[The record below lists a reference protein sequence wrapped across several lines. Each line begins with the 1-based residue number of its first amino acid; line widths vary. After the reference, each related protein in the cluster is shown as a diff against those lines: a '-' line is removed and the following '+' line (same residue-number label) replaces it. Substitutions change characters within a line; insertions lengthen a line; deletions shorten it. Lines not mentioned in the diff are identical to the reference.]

1 MLEAAR
7 IGHTEELMTLLT
19 PLNVNCHAAD
29 GRKVMVISHETLAT
43 IIVMVTVNTTTS
55 SLWVQQ
61 STCSQ
66 VATETG
72 S

>member
-1 MLEAAR
+1 
-7 IGHTEELMTLLT
+7 MTLLT

-29 GRKVMVISHETLAT
+29 GRKVMIISHDTFVT
-43 IIVMVTVNTTTS
+43 IVAMVTVDATTS

-61 STCSQ
+61 SACSQ
-66 VATETG
+66 VVVEAG